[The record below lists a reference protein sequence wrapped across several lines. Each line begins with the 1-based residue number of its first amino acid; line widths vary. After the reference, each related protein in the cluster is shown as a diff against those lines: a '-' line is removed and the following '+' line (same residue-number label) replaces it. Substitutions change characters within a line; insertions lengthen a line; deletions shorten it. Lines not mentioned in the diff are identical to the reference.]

1 VSTSSTRAGRHN
13 TVRHLKDHGGWV
25 GGVNSW
31 MEIMFIRTI
40 IALALLA
47 GCMIPLHA
55 GEIADLGRAAEKQA
69 NAGEHTEA
77 VDTLRRAIDAV
88 LAKGP
93 LVLRRVQFITE
104 PPRGFGIYQP
114 RAGNVF
120 RPGEPLIV
128 YAEPVGVG
136 WKADR
141 GVNRTLIVTD
151 FEVRTQD
158 GKLLGGQ
165 KEFGKFEFNSREPQH
180 EMMTHL
186 TIRINGAPADRYVLT
201 ATYRDLISG
210 KSATLE
216 LPFEIRQSTAI

>member
-1 VSTSSTRAGRHN
+1 MG
-13 TVRHLKDHGGWV
+13 
-25 GGVNSW
+25 
-31 MEIMFIRTI
+31 IMFTRTI
-40 IALALLA
+40 TALALSA
-47 GCMIPLHA
+47 GCMIPVHA
-55 GEIADLGRAAEKQA
+55 GEVADLGRAAEKQA
-69 NAGEHTEA
+69 SAGKHADA

-88 LAKGP
+88 MAKGP

-114 RAGNVF
+114 RASNVF
-120 RPGEPLIV
+120 GPGEPLIV

-136 WKADR
+136 WKAE
-141 GVNRTLIVTD
+141 GGINRTQLVTD
-151 FEVRTQD
+151 FDIRTRD
-158 GKLLGGQ
+158 GKILGGQ
-165 KEFGKFEFNSREPQH
+165 KEFGKFEFNSREPHH

-186 TIRINGAPADRYVLT
+186 TITINGAPANQYVLT